1 MVHAK
6 DKHSTGL
13 ELTKATTIW
22 LPKGTVLNQVGAK
35 LKIAQA
41 DRSMTHQLKAPVK
54 KGQHVGYVTL
64 KPTGMSSIQLPFKA
78 TDNIKKN
85 GWF

>member
-1 MVHAK
+1 
-6 DKHSTGL
+6 
-13 ELTKATTIW
+13 
-22 LPKGTVLNQVGAK
+22 
-35 LKIAQA
+35 
-41 DRSMTHQLKAPVK
+41 MTHQLKAPVK

-64 KPTGMSSIQLPFKA
+64 KPTGMSSIQLPVKA